1 MFKMMLEAEPDAA
14 PPLDNVF
21 KAVQEAER
29 PELSGLSHLPF
40 GSTGL
45 IYFAL
50 DLPVEPVDLSVDPLG
65 MPLEPVDFSPDL
77 VDELRVTPNAAA
89 VFSSTVPVRVRL
101 LAF

>member
-1 MFKMMLEAEPDAA
+1 MQRHL
-14 PPLDNVF
+14 LITVF

-29 PELSGLSHLPF
+29 PELPGLSHRSF
-40 GSTGL
+40 GLLGL

-65 MPLEPVDFSPDL
+65 IPLEPVGLSPDL
-77 VDELRVTPNAAA
+77 VDELRLTPSAAA